1 MGPFLVAT
9 SVLRSLCY
17 YRYFFFVLEKKATH
31 FLKKKPLMLSPVIAA
46 KGHILRSQRQIPF
59 IISPLNMATHA
70 NASVHSS
77 CAHLPPRQLQYGGR
91 EWPLKVRTQIQKSI
105 SKSNNSKLKVDC

>member
-59 IISPLNMATHA
+59 IISPLNMATLGHRTA
-70 NASVHSS
+70 GHLRTLSVQGVG
-77 CAHLPPRQLQYGGR
+77 L
-91 EWPLKVRTQIQKSI
+91 
-105 SKSNNSKLKVDC
+105 